1 MTGPVSPSVITVDG
15 PAASGKSTAARNVAH
30 RLDFHHLSSGVLYRA
45 VGWAAL
51 AGGWSDADAGEVA
64 ERLGSLEMS
73 LAPEAGGYA
82 VEVDGRRPGPELR
95 TAAVAEA
102 ASRLSQLGPVRRRV
116 NELVR
121 QEGTRRDLVCD
132 GRDVG
137 TVVFPDADLK
147 VWLTATPEE
156 RARRRLAE
164 ETDDPDPRRVRDVAE
179 RIRARDEAD
188 ASRELDPL
196 RRPEDAVDVDS
207 TDLSAG
213 EVADRIEAEARRRGL
228 A

>member
-1 MTGPVSPSVITVDG
+1 VSRSVITVDG
-15 PAASGKSTAARNVAH
+15 PAASGKSTAARNVAST
-30 RLDFHHLSSGVLYRA
+30 LNFHHLSSGLLYRA
-45 VGWAAL
+45 VGWAGL
-51 AGGWSDADAGEVA
+51 AEGWSDADAGEVA
-64 ERLGSLEMS
+64 DRLGPLEMS
-73 LAPEAGGYA
+73 LVSEGGGYV

-102 ASRLSQLGPVRRRV
+102 ASRLSQLEPVRRRV

-121 QEGTRRDLVCD
+121 LEGTRRDLVCD

-137 TVVFPDADLK
+137 TVVFPGADLK

-164 ETDDPDPRRVRDVAE
+164 EGDDPDPERIREVAE

-196 RRPEDAVDVDS
+196 RRPEDALDVDS
-207 TDLSAG
+207 TDLSPG
-213 EVADRIEAEARRRGL
+213 EVADRIVAEARRRGL